1 MSTKT
6 KNLLNGE
13 FVIVGIDMKGR
24 INQKVFF
31 DDKDRQTNQN
41 IKEHVDNLN
50 SKNNTLIFFPSEC
63 HHRVLS
69 HKSDK
74 IRYAIAFNLIP
85 KGKLGIEGED
95 SFLVLWETLF

>member
-13 FVIVGIDMKGR
+13 VIIVGIDMKGK

-50 SKNNTLIFFPSEC
+50 SKNNVVTYFAY
-63 HHRVLS
+63 
-69 HKSDK
+69 K
-74 IRYAIAFNLIP
+74 IKEAEIL
-85 KGKLGIEGED
+85 
-95 SFLVLWETLF
+95 

>member
-13 FVIVGIDMKGR
+13 VIIVGIEDMKGK

-50 SKNNTLIFFPSEC
+50 SKNNGVSYFAY
-63 HHRVLS
+63 
-69 HKSDK
+69 K
-74 IRYAIAFNLIP
+74 IKEAEML
-85 KGKLGIEGED
+85 
-95 SFLVLWETLF
+95 